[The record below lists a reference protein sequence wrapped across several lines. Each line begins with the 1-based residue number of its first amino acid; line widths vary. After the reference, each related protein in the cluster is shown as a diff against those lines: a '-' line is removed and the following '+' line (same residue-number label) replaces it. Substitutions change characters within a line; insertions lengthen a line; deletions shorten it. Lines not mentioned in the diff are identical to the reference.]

1 MNLTFLSSELHLNS
15 NSYFEILEIQFKRTT
30 PQFQTS
36 ESVYLSEV
44 VELSLLKQLN
54 NVFHQVAS
62 WEMYF
67 TLKTLSLPTLI
78 CSLVQWVKSDVGLSK
93 TRAEKNK
100 VLLINLRNFVLM
112 NLLVNRLLSVWP
124 NTKYCSLTEKSTEP
138 RHWRSSNQ
146 KSVHDSV

>member
-1 MNLTFLSSELHLNS
+1 MFRLNAINTNQIIEGSQNSEFYDNMNLTFLSSELHLNS

-67 TLKTLSLPTLI
+67 TLKTLSLPH
-78 CSLVQWVKSDVGLSK
+78 LS
-93 TRAEKNK
+93 A
-100 VLLINLRNFVLM
+100 
-112 NLLVNRLLSVWP
+112 VWF
-124 NTKYCSLTEKSTEP
+124 SG
-138 RHWRSSNQ
+138 
-146 KSVHDSV
+146 